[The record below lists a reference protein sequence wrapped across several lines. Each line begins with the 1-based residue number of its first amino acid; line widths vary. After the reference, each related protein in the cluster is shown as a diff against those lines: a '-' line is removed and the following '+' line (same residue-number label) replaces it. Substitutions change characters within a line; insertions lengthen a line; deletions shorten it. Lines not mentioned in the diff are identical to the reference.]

1 MKKGG
6 GVDLGEKKLSKI
18 RTIVVFFFF
27 FLLDNVLKV
36 GEDRW
41 RRDNPTL
48 VRRPLLSKTVRLN
61 AV

>member
-1 MKKGG
+1 MRKGG

-18 RTIVVFFFF
+18 RTIVVF

-48 VRRPLLSKTVRLN
+48 VRRPFLSKTVRLN